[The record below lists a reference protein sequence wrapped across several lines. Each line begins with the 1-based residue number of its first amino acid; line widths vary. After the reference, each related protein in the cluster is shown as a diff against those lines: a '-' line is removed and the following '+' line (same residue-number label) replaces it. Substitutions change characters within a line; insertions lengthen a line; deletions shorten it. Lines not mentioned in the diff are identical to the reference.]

1 MPRFSKQARLPEV
14 PIPGIGNVHIG
25 WIVMIVMAALVF
37 VYLRYSK
44 QGYELTVVGENT
56 MTARYAG
63 MPVKKIVL
71 RTMFMSAGIC
81 GLVGMLQVS
90 GPDRQLTDAV
100 ANGRGFTAV
109 SVAWLSRLSPFGVM
123 VVSFL
128 FSVMQKGC
136 SMMQTEYRI
145 PSSMSDI
152 LQGIILFFVLG
163 SEFFIRYRIAV
174 REEAI
179 A

>member
-1 MPRFSKQARLPEV
+1 
-14 PIPGIGNVHIG
+14 
-25 WIVMIVMAALVF
+25 MIVMAALVF

-63 MPVKKIVL
+63 MPCQKIVL

-100 ANGRGFTAV
+100 ASGRGFTAV
-109 SVAWLSRLSPFGVM
+109 SVAWLSGSRP
-123 VVSFL
+123 
-128 FSVMQKGC
+128 
-136 SMMQTEYRI
+136 
-145 PSSMSDI
+145 
-152 LQGIILFFVLG
+152 LG
-163 SEFFIRYRIAV
+163 
-174 REEAI
+174 
-179 A
+179 

>member
-1 MPRFSKQARLPEV
+1 
-14 PIPGIGNVHIG
+14 
-25 WIVMIVMAALVF
+25 
-37 VYLRYSK
+37 
-44 QGYELTVVGENT
+44 
-56 MTARYAG
+56 
-63 MPVKKIVL
+63 
-71 RTMFMSAGIC
+71 
-81 GLVGMLQVS
+81 MLQVS